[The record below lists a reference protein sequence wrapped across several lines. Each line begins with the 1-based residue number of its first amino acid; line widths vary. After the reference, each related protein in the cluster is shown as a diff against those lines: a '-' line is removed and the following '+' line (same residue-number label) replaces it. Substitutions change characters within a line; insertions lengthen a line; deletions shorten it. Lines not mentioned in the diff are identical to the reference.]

1 MLDSVRGWREEEKR
15 INTNDCW
22 FKFEG
27 DKNVLKLIVVMAP

>member
-1 MLDSVRGWREEEKR
+1 MLDFVRGWGEEEKR

-27 DKNVLKLIVVMAP
+27 DKMF